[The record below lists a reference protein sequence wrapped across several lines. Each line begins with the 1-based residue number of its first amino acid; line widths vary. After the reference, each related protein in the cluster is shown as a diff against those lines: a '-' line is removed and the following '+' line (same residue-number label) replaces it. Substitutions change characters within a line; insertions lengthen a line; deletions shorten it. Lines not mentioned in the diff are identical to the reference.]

1 MPARQNAVDEF
12 LKALS
17 ADYGLLGLILA
28 GVVAYFLRAETVF
41 WRERE
46 DFNARLQKNHDDFTT
61 IMKERLQEQQ
71 ALVKELTGAIDKVEE
86 RVRLAEMEFVKLQE
100 TIVSKLEQM
109 QLFRSGNGQNKGFP
123 N

>member
-1 MPARQNAVDEF
+1 MDEF

-46 DFNARLQKNHDDFTT
+46 DFKARLQKNHDDFSM
-61 IMKERLQEQQ
+61 IMRERLAEQQ
-71 ALVKELTGAIDKVEE
+71 ALVKDLTGAIDKIEE

-100 TIVSKLEQM
+100 TILSKLEQM
-109 QLFRSGNGQNKGFP
+109 QLYRQSSGQNKGLP

>member
-1 MPARQNAVDEF
+1 M
-12 LKALS
+12 KALS

-46 DFNARLQKNHDDFTT
+46 DFKARLQKNHDDFSM
-61 IMKERLQEQQ
+61 IMRERLAEQQ
-71 ALVKELTGAIDKVEE
+71 ALVKDLTGAIDKVEE
-86 RVRLAEMEFVKLQE
+86 RVRLAENEFIKLQE
-100 TIVSKLEQM
+100 TIISKLEQM
-109 QLFRSGNGQNKGFP
+109 QLFRQSSGQNKGLP

>member
-1 MPARQNAVDEF
+1 M
-12 LKALS
+12 KALS

-28 GVVAYFLRAETVF
+28 GVIAYFLRAETVF

-46 DFNARLQKNHDDFTT
+46 DFKARLQKNHDDFSM
-61 IMKERLQEQQ
+61 IMRERLAEQQ

-100 TIVSKLEQM
+100 TILSRLEQM
-109 QLFRSGNGQNKGFP
+109 QLFKQNSSQNKGLP

>member
-1 MPARQNAVDEF
+1 MSTIG
-12 LKALS
+12 K
-17 ADYGLLGLILA
+17 DYGLLGLILA

-46 DFNARLQKNHDDFTT
+46 DFKARLQKNHDDFSM
-61 IMKERLQEQQ
+61 IMRERLTEQQ
-71 ALVKELTGAIDKVEE
+71 ALVKDLTGAIDKVEE

-100 TIVSKLEQM
+100 TILSKLEQM
-109 QLFRSGNGQNKGFP
+109 QLYRQSSGQNKGLP

>member
-46 DFNARLQKNHDDFTT
+46 DFKARLQKNHDDFSM
-61 IMKERLQEQQ
+61 IMRERLAEQQ
-71 ALVKELTGAIDKVEE
+71 ALVKELTGAIDKIEE

-100 TIVSKLEQM
+100 TILSKLEQM
-109 QLFRSGNGQNKGFP
+109 QLYRQSSGQNKGLP

>member
-1 MPARQNAVDEF
+1 MEDI
-12 LKALS
+12 LS
-17 ADYGLLGLILA
+17 AIGKDYGLLGLILA

-46 DFNARLQKNHDDFTT
+46 DFKSRLQKNHDDFSA
-61 IMKERLQEQQ
+61 IMRERLSEQQ
-71 ALVKELTGAIDKVEE
+71 ALVKELTSAIDKVEE

-100 TIVSKLEQM
+100 TIISKLEQM
-109 QLFRSGNGQNKGFP
+109 QLFKQNNSQNKGLP

>member
-1 MPARQNAVDEF
+1 M
-12 LKALS
+12 KALS

-46 DFNARLQKNHDDFTT
+46 DFKARLQKNHDDFSM
-61 IMKERLQEQQ
+61 IMRERLAEQQ
-71 ALVKELTGAIDKVEE
+71 ALVKDLTGAIDKVEE
-86 RVRLAEMEFVKLQE
+86 RVRIAENEFIKLQE
-100 TIVSKLEQM
+100 TIIAKLEQM
-109 QLFRSGNGQNKGFP
+109 QLYRQSTGQNKGLP